1 MGRSLKGRFWDILVL
16 LALLAGLVAMHQS
29 NKPLVKRLNFIAF
42 DYYNRLFP
50 RDTNAPRIMPENGID
65 GVVIVDI
72 DEASL
77 QHKGQFPWPR
87 VIVADLVDKLAE
99 MQPKS
104 IAFDIVFA
112 EEDWT
117 SPGKIAELI
126 EGRQGSGD
134 LNLSVL
140 RNLPDHDDI
149 LAETIRKA
157 GNVVTSFVGSEQQI
171 PSIPVK
177 TVRLFNAGVSP
188 APEDF
193 LFATGNFAT
202 TIDRLASA
210 AAGNGSFTLRPE
222 SDGVIRRMP
231 MLIAGPGKDGMVDVY
246 PSLPLEALRV
256 ALGRRV
262 VTVTSSKEPSS
273 EGYGITDLKLGDY
286 HIPIDQNGHILV
298 YYSGHH
304 PERYIPAWEVLDGK
318 VAPEKIKNKIVM
330 IGTSAEGLKDMRS
343 SPLDKIVPGVEIHAE
358 ILEQILAGQHLERS
372 EYFDLTEL
380 VTMIGAGLLMI
391 LLAPFVGTAALASLG
406 FLILTGISGASLYMY
421 QQSGMLIDPVYP
433 AIVTLTMFMAAAIL
447 SNLRTEHEKRFYREA
462 FGHYISEELMKE
474 VLASP
479 EKLAL
484 GGEER
489 ELSVMFTDVR
499 NFTSIAETMPP
510 DALIKMMNDFLTPMT
525 SAIMAQRG
533 TIDKYMGDA
542 IMAFWNAPVDVADH
556 PRRACL
562 VALEMLGQLD
572 GVNEQ
577 IKKDAKKQKR
587 DFRRLDMGIG
597 LSTGLCSVGNMG
609 SKQRFAYSAI
619 GDSVNLA
626 ARLEG
631 QTKTYKLPILLGA
644 QTAEAADDLAL
655 LEIDLL
661 TVKGRTEPERIFT
674 LLGDADY
681 AATPKF
687 QSLKKAHD
695 DMLKQYRAGAF
706 KKARDI
712 LKDKCVSKAPKH
724 LAEFYAM
731 YLERIENY
739 IKNPPQNW
747 TGVYVATGK

>member
-1 MGRSLKGRFWDILVL
+1 MGRSLKARFWDILVL

-50 RDTNAPRIMPENGID
+50 RDMTAPPVMPENGID
-65 GVVIVDI
+65 GVVIIDI

-77 QHKGQFPWPR
+77 QRKGQFPWPR
-87 VIVADLVDKLAE
+87 VIVADLVDRLAE

-112 EEDWT
+112 EEDRT
-117 SPGKIAELI
+117 SPAKVAELI
-126 EGRQGSGD
+126 KGRQESGS
-134 LNLSVL
+134 LNLDVL
-140 RNLPDHDDI
+140 YSLPDHDDI
-149 LAETIRKA
+149 LAESIRKT
-157 GNVVTSFVGSEQQI
+157 GNVVTSFVGSEKPT
-171 PSIPVK
+171 PSIPFK
-177 TVRLFNAGVSP
+177 SVRLFNAGISP

-193 LFATGNFAT
+193 LFAVGNFAT
-202 TIDRLASA
+202 TIDRLAVA
-210 AAGNGSFTLRPE
+210 AAGNGSFTVMPE

-231 MLIAGPGKDGMVDVY
+231 LLITGPGENGTVDIY
-246 PSLPLEALRV
+246 PSLPLEALSV
-256 ALGRRV
+256 ALKRRL
-262 VTVTSSKEPSS
+262 VTITSYKELSP
-273 EGYGITDLKLGDY
+273 EGYGITDLKVGDY
-286 HIPIDQNGHILV
+286 HIPIDRYGHILI
-298 YYSGHH
+298 YYSGHR
-304 PERYIPAWEVLDGK
+304 PERYISAWEVLDGR
-318 VAPEKIKNKIVM
+318 VAPEKVKNKIVL

-343 SPLDKIVPGVEIHAE
+343 SPLNKIVPGVEIHAE

-380 VTMIGAGLLMI
+380 VTMIGAGILMI
-391 LLAPFVGTAALASLG
+391 ILSPFIGTAALASLG
-406 FLILTGISGASLYMY
+406 FLILAGISGASLYMY
-421 QQSGMLIDPVYP
+421 QQNGMLMDPVYP
-433 AIVTLTMFMAAAIL
+433 AIVTITMFIATAIL
-447 SNLRTEHEKRFYREA
+447 SNLRTEGEKRFYREA

-479 EKLAL
+479 EKLSL

-525 SAIMAQRG
+525 AAIMAQRG

-562 VALEMLGQLD
+562 VALDMLGQLD
-572 GVNEQ
+572 GVNAK
-577 IKKDAKKQKR
+577 IKKDAQKKKR
-587 DFRRLDMGIG
+587 DFRRLEMGIG

-619 GDSVNLA
+619 GDTVNLA

-631 QTKTYKLPILLGA
+631 QTKTYKLPVLMGEK
-644 QTAEAADDLAL
+644 TAAAADDLAL

-681 AATPKF
+681 AGTPKF
-687 QSLKKAHD
+687 RAVKKAHD
-695 DMLKQYRAGAF
+695 EMLKHYRSGDF

-712 LKDKCVSKAPKH
+712 LKEKCAAKSPKQ

-739 IKNPPQNW
+739 IKTPPQNW

>member
-1 MGRSLKGRFWDILVL
+1 ML

-50 RDTNAPRIMPENGID
+50 RDVSASLMMPENGID

-77 QHKGQFPWPR
+77 QREGQFPWPR
-87 VIVADLVDKLAE
+87 VIVSDLVEKLAA
-99 MQPKS
+99 MQPKA

-112 EEDWT
+112 EEDRT
-117 SPGKIAELI
+117 SPAKIADLI
-126 EGRQGSGD
+126 AGRQHSDAPD
-134 LNLSVL
+134 LAMLY
-140 RNLPDHDDI
+140 RLPDHDDI
-149 LAETIRKA
+149 LAESIRKA
-157 GNVVTSFVGSEQQI
+157 GNVVTSFVGSEQQR
-171 PSIPVK
+171 PDIPVK

-188 APEDF
+188 APENF
-193 LFATGNFAT
+193 LFAIGNFAT

-210 AAGNGSFTLRPE
+210 AAGNGSFTVRPE
-222 SDGVIRRMP
+222 SDGIIRRMP
-231 MLIAGPGKDGMVDVY
+231 LLVTGPGKDGAADVY

-262 VTVTSSKEPSS
+262 VTVTSYKEPSP
-273 EGYGITDLKLGDY
+273 EGYGITDLKVGDY
-286 HIPIDQNGHILV
+286 HIPVDQNGHILI
-298 YYSGHH
+298 YYSGHR
-304 PERYIPAWEVLDGK
+304 PERYISAWKVLEGS
-318 VAPEKIKNKIVM
+318 VAPEKVRNKIVLV
-330 IGTSAEGLKDMRS
+330 GTSAEGLKDMRS

-372 EYFDLTEL
+372 EYFALTEL
-380 VTMIGAGLLMI
+380 VTMIGAGLVMI
-391 LLAPFVGTAALASLG
+391 ILSPFIGTAALASLG
-406 FLILTGISGASLYMY
+406 FLILTGVSGASLYMY
-421 QQSGMLIDPVYP
+421 QQNGMLMDPVYP
-433 AIVTLTMFMAAAIL
+433 AIVTVTMFIAAAIL
-447 SNLRTEHEKRFYREA
+447 SNLRTEGEKRFYREA

-479 EKLAL
+479 DKLAL

-525 SAIMAQRG
+525 AAIMAQRG

-562 VALEMLGQLD
+562 VALDMLAQLD
-572 GVNEQ
+572 DVNAV
-577 IKKDAKKQKR
+577 IKKDAEKQKR
-587 DFRRLDMGIG
+587 AFRPLEMGIG

-609 SKQRFAYSAI
+609 SRQRFAYSAI
-619 GDSVNLA
+619 GDTVNLA
-626 ARLEG
+626 SRLEG
-631 QTKTYKLPILLGA
+631 QTKTYKLPVLMGEN
-644 QTAEAADDLAL
+644 TAAAAHDLAL

-661 TVKGRTEPERIFT
+661 TVKGRQEPERIFT

-687 QSLKKAHD
+687 RTVKKAHD
-695 DMLKQYRAGAF
+695 EMLKHYRAGDF

-712 LKDKCVSKAPKH
+712 LKDKSMPKAPKQ

-739 IKNPPQNW
+739 IKKPPQNW

>member
-16 LALLAGLVAMHQS
+16 LALLAGLVFMHQS
-29 NKPLVKRLNFIAF
+29 NKPFVKRLNFIAF

-50 RDTNAPRIMPENGID
+50 RDLTTPLIMPDNGIS
-65 GVVIVDI
+65 GVIIVDI

-77 QHKGQFPWPR
+77 QRQGQFPWPR
-87 VIVADLVDKLAE
+87 VIVADLVDKLAA
-99 MQPKS
+99 MRPKS
-104 IAFDIVFA
+104 IGFDIVFA
-112 EEDWT
+112 EEDRT
-117 SPGKIAELI
+117 SPAKVAELI
-126 EGRQGSGD
+126 AGQQGSD
-134 LNLSVL
+134 HLNLDVL
-140 RNLPDHDDI
+140 YSLPDHDDI
-149 LAETIRKA
+149 LAATIHRA
-157 GNVVTSFVGSEQQI
+157 GNVVTSFVGSEQEI

-193 LFATGNFAT
+193 LFATSNFAT

-210 AAGNGSFTLRPE
+210 AAGNGSFTVRPE

-231 MLIAGPGKDGMVDVY
+231 MLITGPGKDGTVDVY

-262 VTVTSSKEPSS
+262 VTVTSYKNPTP
-273 EGYGITDLKLGDY
+273 EGYGITDLKVGDY
-286 HIPIDQNGHILV
+286 HVPIDQNGHILV
-298 YYSGHH
+298 YYSGHR
-304 PERYIPAWEVLDGK
+304 PERYISAWEVLEGK
-318 VAPEKIKNKIVM
+318 VPAEKIKNKIVL

-372 EYFDLTEL
+372 EYFALTEL
-380 VTMIGAGLLMI
+380 VTMIGAGFLMI
-391 LLAPFVGTAALASLG
+391 VLAPFIGTAALAALG

-433 AIVTLTMFMAAAIL
+433 AIVTLTMFMATAIL
-447 SNLRTEHEKRFYREA
+447 SNLRTENEKRFYREA

-479 EKLAL
+479 DKLSL

-499 NFTSIAETMPP
+499 NFTSIAETMSPA
-510 DALIKMMNDFLTPMT
+510 ALIKMMNDFLTPMT

-542 IMAFWNAPVDVADH
+542 IMAFWNAPVDVAEH

-577 IKKDAKKQKR
+577 IKKDAQKQKR
-587 DFRRLDMGIG
+587 AFHPLEMGIG
-597 LSTGLCSVGNMG
+597 VSTGLCSVGNMG

-631 QTKTYKLPILLGA
+631 QTKIYKLPILLGA
-644 QTAEAADDLAL
+644 KTAAEAEDLAL

-681 AATPKF
+681 AGTPKF
-687 QSLKKAHD
+687 RTLKKAHD
-695 DMLKQYRAGAF
+695 EMLALYRAGDF

-712 LKDKCVSKAPKH
+712 LKDKCAAKAPKQ
-724 LAEFYAM
+724 LTAFYAM

-739 IKNPPQNW
+739 IKKPPQNW
-747 TGVYVATGK
+747 AGIYVATEK